1 MDNKV
6 QDKDLAMA
14 NRQLSIEE
22 FLQKDEQKDLLRF
35 LTAGSVDDGKSTL
48 IGRLLLDSKKNTN
61 ADTIGNSIIIISHG
75 SFISGISSRFNMY
88 SIVTT

>member
-22 FLQKDEQKDLLRF
+22 FLQKDDLSPLQ
-35 LTAGSVDDGKSTL
+35 
-48 IGRLLLDSKKNTN
+48 
-61 ADTIGNSIIIISHG
+61 
-75 SFISGISSRFNMY
+75 
-88 SIVTT
+88 